1 MNKQLKYIN
10 GETDRAF
17 LKKETYNKLVNIKMH
32 KDNFLYYQRL
42 YYAVRIITIS
52 YNYQTLLFFAWF
64 N

>member
-32 KDNFLYYQRL
+32 KDNFLYY
-42 YYAVRIITIS
+42 
-52 YNYQTLLFFAWF
+52 
-64 N
+64 

>member
-10 GETDRAF
+10 GETDRPF

-32 KDNFLYYQRL
+32 KDNFLYYYGL

-52 YNYQTLLFFAWF
+52 NNYPTLLFFAWF